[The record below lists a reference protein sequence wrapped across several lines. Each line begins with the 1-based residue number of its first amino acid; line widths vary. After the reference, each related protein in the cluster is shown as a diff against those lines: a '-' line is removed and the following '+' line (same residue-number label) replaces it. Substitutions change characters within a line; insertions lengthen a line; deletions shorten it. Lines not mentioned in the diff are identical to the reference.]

1 MFINLTPE
9 QAAKI
14 EAELMKPGAVTWL
27 PPGMVPAIMPAAKRE
42 PGRWPERKRP

>member
-14 EAELMKPGAVTWL
+14 EAELMKPGGVMWL
-27 PPGMVPAIMPAAKRE
+27 SLGMVPSIMPAPKRE
-42 PGRWPERKRP
+42 PERWPERKRP